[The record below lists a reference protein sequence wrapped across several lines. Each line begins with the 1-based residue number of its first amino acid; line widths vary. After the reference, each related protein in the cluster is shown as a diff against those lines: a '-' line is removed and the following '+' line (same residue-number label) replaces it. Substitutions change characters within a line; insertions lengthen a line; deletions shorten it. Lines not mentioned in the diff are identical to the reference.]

1 MPDGRFNGSKE
12 GLRYLR
18 YTELGTLK
26 SYPAEDL
33 VKEFCR
39 PLDVKGLLGEYNE

>member
-1 MPDGRFNGSKE
+1 MPDGRFNGSQE

-18 YTELGTLK
+18 YAELGTLK

-33 VKEFCR
+33 VKEFYR
-39 PLDVKGLLGEYNE
+39 PDDVKAILGEYNE

>member
-1 MPDGRFNGSKE
+1 MPDGRFNGSQE

-18 YTELGTLK
+18 YTELGTLN

-33 VKEFCR
+33 VKEFYR
-39 PLDVKGLLGEYNE
+39 PDDVRDLLEEYNE